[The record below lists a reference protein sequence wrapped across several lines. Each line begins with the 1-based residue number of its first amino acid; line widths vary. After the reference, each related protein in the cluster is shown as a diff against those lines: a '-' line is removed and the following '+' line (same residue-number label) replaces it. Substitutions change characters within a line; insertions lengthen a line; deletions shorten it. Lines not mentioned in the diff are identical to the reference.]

1 MHKKLFVLILLFSFN
16 CKLYAQQTKEE
27 IQKKQQELLKELN
40 DLNNTLAQIKKS
52 KTQSIAQLNIVQR
65 KINARQEL
73 VNNINHDL
81 HRLDDEIYKN
91 QIDIYRFKKEL
102 DTLKIQYAQSI
113 IFAYKNRSNYD
124 YLNFLFSANSF
135 NDALK
140 RVAYLRSYRQF
151 RETQANT
158 IIKTQQLLQQK
169 IGTLSSNR
177 TEKNSALQEQS
188 KQLTVLEDD
197 KKEKDKVV
205 KDLKGQE
212 KDISKQI
219 AANEKTR
226 IKLNNALA
234 QVIRREQEAAKKAEQ
249 DRIAKQQEDER
260 KKQALQNQQSSNSN
274 TANNNAV
281 TNPPKNN
288 NTATGVTS
296 AKPNSNRTYSVFES
310 TPEGLKVSLNFEA
323 NKLKLPW
330 PVSSGI
336 VTIHFGP
343 YQLTEH
349 LKGVSDGIYIST
361 PVGATVKAVADGLVS
376 TVFDLGGASAVL
388 VRHGKYF
395 TVYNNLSSVS
405 VNKGDQV
412 NAGTVLGKTAAA
424 DDGQGQLYFMITDEK
439 ANKLDPERWLKPR

>member
-188 KQLTVLEDD
+188 KQLIVLEDD

>member
-177 TEKNSALQEQS
+177 TEKNSALQEQN

-424 DDGQGQLYFMITDEK
+424 DDGQGQLLFMITDDK
-439 ANKLDPERWLKPR
+439 GNKLDPERWLKPR